1 MNNSFNRVST
11 TAERLREAM
20 HATGKKQT
28 DLVHDTGLN
37 KSTISRYLSGNYE
50 PKQDAIMK
58 LAKAL
63 KVDEMWL
70 WGYETKMER
79 APGRDKSETNA
90 ATDSETSIGLPKSQ
104 GVWIPVLGRVAAGIP
119 INMVTDIIDQEQI
132 TEEMAAAGEYF
143 ALQIHGDSM
152 EPRMKDGDVVIVRQ
166 QEDAESGEVVIAT
179 INGDD
184 ATCKRLRKYAEG
196 IMLLSTNPAYEPM
209 TFTNHDIEELPV
221 KILGKVVELR
231 AKF

>member
-1 MNNSFNRVST
+1 
-11 TAERLREAM
+11 
-20 HATGKKQT
+20 
-28 DLVHDTGLN
+28 
-37 KSTISRYLSGNYE
+37 
-50 PKQDAIMK
+50 
-58 LAKAL
+58 
-63 KVDEMWL
+63 
-70 WGYETKMER
+70 
-79 APGRDKSETNA
+79 
-90 ATDSETSIGLPKSQ
+90 
-104 GVWIPVLGRVAAGIP
+104 
-119 INMVTDIIDQEQI
+119 
-132 TEEMAAAGEYF
+132 
-143 ALQIHGDSM
+143 M

>member
-1 MNNSFNRVST
+1 MWEIYYELLQQKGVRNIDVSRAT
-11 TAERLREAM
+11 GIPPSTFSDWKKGKSKPKADKLQKIADYFGVSSEYLL
-20 HATGKKQT
+20 TGKKQQY
-28 DLVHDTGLN
+28 DT
-37 KSTISRYLSGNYE
+37 
-50 PKQDAIMK
+50 
-58 LAKAL
+58 KA
-63 KVDEMWL
+63 
-70 WGYETKMER
+70 
-79 APGRDKSETNA
+79 
-90 ATDSETSIGLPKSQ
+90 KSQ

-132 TEEMAAAGEYF
+132 TEEMAASGEYF

-152 EPRMKDGDVVIVRQ
+152 EPKMSDGDVVIVRQ
-166 QEDAESGEVVIAT
+166 QDDAESGEIVIAT

>member
-1 MNNSFNRVST
+1 MEIDNKNIFAKNLRHYMEINSKTRRDMCEALGVSYYT
-11 TAERLREAM
+11 FSDWVN
-20 HATGKKQT
+20 GKKYPRMDKVELMAHYFGIQKS
-28 DLVHDTGLN
+28 DL
-37 KSTISRYLSGNYE
+37 IE
-50 PKQDAIMK
+50 
-58 LAKAL
+58 
-63 KVDEMWL
+63 
-70 WGYETKMER
+70 
-79 APGRDKSETNA
+79 DKSKIMNM
-90 ATDSETSIGLPKSQ
+90 PKSQ

-132 TEEMAAAGEYF
+132 TEEMAASGEYF

>member
-1 MNNSFNRVST
+1 MSNFTIRFKELRKSAGFTQDELANKLGIVKSTVSMY
-11 TAERLREAM
+11 E
-20 HATGKKQT
+20 TGKRQPDFEKLEEIA
-28 DLVHDTGLN
+28 DLFNVNMDYLLGRSDV
-37 KSTISRYLSGNYE
+37 KS
-50 PKQDAIMK
+50 
-58 LAKAL
+58 AL
-63 KVDEMWL
+63 K
-70 WGYETKMER
+70 TK
-79 APGRDKSETNA
+79 S
-90 ATDSETSIGLPKSQ
+90 SSQ
-104 GVWIPVLGRVAAGIP
+104 KNNKKNGVWIPVLGRVAAGIP

-132 TEEMAAAGEYF
+132 TEEMAASGEYF

-166 QEDAESGEVVIAT
+166 QENAESGEVVIAT

>member
-1 MNNSFNRVST
+1 MNNNNINNKEIFSKNLKYYMKKANVRQKDMADFLGVATSTFNDWMKAKKYPRIDKI
-11 TAERLREAM
+11 ERMANYF
-20 HATGKKQT
+20 GIQKS
-28 DLVHDTGLN
+28 DL
-37 KSTISRYLSGNYE
+37 IE
-50 PKQDAIMK
+50 
-58 LAKAL
+58 
-63 KVDEMWL
+63 
-70 WGYETKMER
+70 
-79 APGRDKSETNA
+79 DKSKIM
-90 ATDSETSIGLPKSQ
+90 DMPKSQ

-132 TEEMAAAGEYF
+132 TEEMASAGEYF

-152 EPRMKDGDVVIVRQ
+152 EPKMSDGDVVIVRQ
-166 QEDAESGEVVIAT
+166 QNDAESGEVVIAT

>member
-1 MNNSFNRVST
+1 MNNNNINNKEIFSKNLKYYMKKANVRQKDMADLLGVATST
-11 TAERLREAM
+11 FSDWTKAKNYPRIDKIERMANYF
-20 HATGKKQT
+20 GIQKS
-28 DLVHDTGLN
+28 DL
-37 KSTISRYLSGNYE
+37 IE
-50 PKQDAIMK
+50 
-58 LAKAL
+58 
-63 KVDEMWL
+63 
-70 WGYETKMER
+70 
-79 APGRDKSETNA
+79 DKSKII
-90 ATDSETSIGLPKSQ
+90 DMPKSQ
-104 GVWIPVLGRVAAGIP
+104 GVWIPVLSRVAAGIP

-132 TEEMAAAGEYF
+132 TEEMAASGEYF

>member
-1 MNNSFNRVST
+1 MSNFAIRFK
-11 TAERLREAM
+11 ELRKLAGFTQDELA
-20 HATGKKQT
+20 AKLGI
-28 DLVHDTGLN
+28 V
-37 KSTISRYLSGNYE
+37 KSTIS
-50 PKQDAIMK
+50 M
-58 LAKAL
+58 
-63 KVDEMWL
+63 
-70 WGYETKMER
+70 YETGKREPDFEKLEEIADLFNVNMDYLL
-79 APGRDKSETNA
+79 GRSDIKSA
-90 ATDSETSIGLPKSQ
+90 FDSVTSSGKNFNRNG

-132 TEEMAAAGEYF
+132 TEEMAASGEYF

-152 EPRMKDGDVVIVRQ
+152 EPKMSDGDVVIVRQ
-166 QEDAESGEVVIAT
+166 QDDAESGEIVIAT
-179 INGDD
+179 INGDN

-221 KILGKVVELR
+221 KILGKIVELR

>member
-1 MNNSFNRVST
+1 MSNFTTRFKELRKSADFTQDELANKLGIVKSTVSMY
-11 TAERLREAM
+11 E
-20 HATGKKQT
+20 TGKRQPDFEKLEEIA
-28 DLVHDTGLN
+28 DLFNVNMDYLLGRSDIKSAFDSNLSTKKTNN
-37 KSTISRYLSGNYE
+37 KS
-50 PKQDAIMK
+50 
-58 LAKAL
+58 
-63 KVDEMWL
+63 
-70 WGYETKMER
+70 
-79 APGRDKSETNA
+79 
-90 ATDSETSIGLPKSQ
+90 

-132 TEEMAAAGEYF
+132 TEEMAASGEYF

-152 EPRMKDGDVVIVRQ
+152 EPKMSDGDVVIVRQ
-166 QEDAESGEVVIAT
+166 QDDAESGEIVIAT

-196 IMLLSTNPAYEPM
+196 IMLLSTNSAYEPIV
-209 TFTNHDIEELPV
+209 FTNQDIEELPV

>member
-1 MNNSFNRVST
+1 MSNFTIRFKELRKSAGFTQDELANKLGIVKSTVSMY
-11 TAERLREAM
+11 E
-20 HATGKKQT
+20 TGKRQPDFEKLEEIA
-28 DLVHDTGLN
+28 DLFNVNMDYLLGRSDV
-37 KSTISRYLSGNYE
+37 KS
-50 PKQDAIMK
+50 
-58 LAKAL
+58 AL
-63 KVDEMWL
+63 K
-70 WGYETKMER
+70 TKSSSQ
-79 APGRDKSETNA
+79 KSN
-90 ATDSETSIGLPKSQ
+90 KKN

-132 TEEMAAAGEYF
+132 TEEMAASGEYF

-152 EPRMKDGDVVIVRQ
+152 EPKMSDGDVVIVRQ

>member
-1 MNNSFNRVST
+1 MTYNFKRNST
-11 TAERLREAM
+11 TSERIKEAM
-20 HATGKKQT
+20 AIRKMKQIDIVRATGIDK
-28 DLVHDTGLN
+28 G
-37 KSTISRYLSGNYE
+37 SISHYVSGKYE

-63 KVDEMWL
+63 NVDEMWL

-79 APGRDKSETNA
+79 APGRDKAEPNVVFDTN
-90 ATDSETSIGLPKSQ
+90 KSQ

-132 TEEMAAAGEYF
+132 TEEMASAGEYF

-166 QEDAESGEVVIAT
+166 QDDAESGEVVIAAV
-179 INGDD
+179 NGND
-184 ATCKRLRKYAEG
+184 ATCKRLKKYAEG
-196 IMLLSTNPAYEPM
+196 IMLLSTNSAYEPIV
-209 TFTNHDIEELPV
+209 FTNQDIEELPV

>member
-1 MNNSFNRVST
+1 MINTNIGNKEIFSKNLKYYMNKANITQKEMADLIGVATSTFNDWMK
-11 TAERLREAM
+11 A
-20 HATGKKQT
+20 KKYPRIDKIELMAHYFGIQKS
-28 DLVHDTGLN
+28 DL
-37 KSTISRYLSGNYE
+37 IE
-50 PKQDAIMK
+50 
-58 LAKAL
+58 
-63 KVDEMWL
+63 
-70 WGYETKMER
+70 
-79 APGRDKSETNA
+79 DKSKIMNM
-90 ATDSETSIGLPKSQ
+90 PKSQ

-152 EPRMKDGDVVIVRQ
+152 EPKMSDGDVVIVRQ
-166 QEDAESGEVVIAT
+166 QDDAESGEVVIAT

>member
-1 MNNSFNRVST
+1 MST
-11 TAERLREAM
+11 GVEYVRNLCKERKIGISTLEKNLGFAN
-20 HATGKKQT
+20 GYLNPKK
-28 DLVHDTGLN
+28 
-37 KSTISRYLSGNYE
+37 
-50 PKQDAIMK
+50 
-58 LAKAL
+58 L
-63 KVDEMWL
+63 K
-70 WGYETKMER
+70 KIPFER
-79 APGRDKSETNA
+79 AVAISNYLHCDLENVLGVANSEISNISNKFEKA
-90 ATDSETSIGLPKSQ
+90 N

-132 TEEMAAAGEYF
+132 TEEMAASGEYF

-152 EPRMKDGDVVIVRQ
+152 EPKMSDGDVVIVRQ
-166 QEDAESGEVVIAT
+166 QDDAESGEIVIAT
-179 INGDD
+179 INGDN

-221 KILGKVVELR
+221 KILGKIVELR

>member
-1 MNNSFNRVST
+1 MNIK
-11 TAERLREAM
+11 ERIRSLAKERGMSLPALESE
-20 HATGKKQT
+20 
-28 DLVHDTGLN
+28 LGLGN
-37 KSTISRYLSGNYE
+37 STISKWANSAPNTDKLNKVAKYFGVTLDYLVNGVTSSPKIFDGN
-50 PKQDAIMK
+50 
-58 LAKAL
+58 
-63 KVDEMWL
+63 
-70 WGYETKMER
+70 G
-79 APGRDKSETNA
+79 
-90 ATDSETSIGLPKSQ
+90 

-132 TEEMAAAGEYF
+132 TEEMAASGEYF

-152 EPRMKDGDVVIVRQ
+152 EPKMSDGDVVIVRQ
-166 QEDAESGEVVIAT
+166 QDDAESGEIVIAT
-179 INGDD
+179 INGDN

-221 KILGKVVELR
+221 KILGKIVELR